1 MSQADKTVR
10 RELVTSPDTQRTGY
24 LKVTSI
30 SPLLGAPINT
40 VAPEPVKKA
49 GFEGWMATALLKVT
63 PQCANWCSTTSK
75 HFKSSKATR
84 TIAGTLARDRT
95 SDPAPER
102 SGMATKDFLPFKSML
117 RQAVSNSA
125 NPSD

>member
-10 RELVTSPDTQRTGY
+10 RELVTSPDTLRTGY
-24 LKVTSI
+24 LKLTSI

-40 VAPEPVKKA
+40 VAADPVKNA

-75 HFKSSKATR
+75 HFNSSKATR
-84 TIAGTLARDRT
+84 QQKTFCRLNPCFDRLYQILQT
-95 SDPAPER
+95 RQIE
-102 SGMATKDFLPFKSML
+102 DFSHQP
-117 RQAVSNSA
+117 
-125 NPSD
+125 

>member
-10 RELVTSPDTQRTGY
+10 RELVTSPDTLRTGC

-30 SPLLGAPINT
+30 NPLFGAPIST
-40 VAPEPVKKA
+40 VLPKLVKNA
-49 GFEGWMATALLKVT
+49 GFEGWMATVLLKVT

-75 HFKSSKATR
+75 HFKSSKARR
-84 TIAGTLARDRT
+84 TIAGTVARDRT
-95 SDPAPER
+95 SGPAPDR